1 MTTPT
6 RLFDFP
12 YYQLAN
18 YPIADAFVTKYN
30 GVWEKTSTQEFKA
43 ASGLSV
49 LSTQMFF
56 DVGFVFTNNEP
67 PPTPGH

>member
-18 YPIADAFVTKYN
+18 YPIADAFVTKYK
-30 GVWEKTSTQEFKA
+30 GVWEKTSTQEFIDKA
-43 ASGLSV
+43 NAISRALLRMGV
-49 LSTQMFF
+49 QKKR
-56 DVGFVFTNNEP
+56 
-67 PPTPGH
+67 